1 MHADHQLIAILEPA
15 LPSKATPL
23 AGVDELVLVHGGIL
37 WDALGD
43 IGVNLLKLLARN
55 LQLPKNWD
63 VSRSTAGATDKAAFR
78 KDSNCK
84 TKDFRD

>member
-1 MHADHQLIAILEPA
+1 MV
-15 LPSKATPL
+15 
-23 AGVDELVLVHGGIL
+23 GF

-43 IGVNLLKLLARN
+43 GEVYLLKCLARN

-63 VSRSTAGATDKAAFR
+63 VYRSTAGATDKAAFR